1 MCSAGRIPASLS
13 SPMPSAKA
21 SHARGRSLLWLPTAS
36 SPAFVLK
43 ASGLA
48 LAGDK
53 TGRPAFS
60 AVRRYQPSCCPAQDT
75 SGDAAP
81 RQPVPL
87 DDVRRDPFGIQ
98 DNRCNRI
105 GGLRIP
111 PPAPK
116 WRRWSP
122 LATSHSGWMHALSSF
137 APRPLRS
144 DLVCDDRVTRARRLT
159 SIATASVGG
168 LRRCLPVLRRS
179 TRGQIRRYRT
189 TGSLANSMPALI
201 AHALVC
207 TGLPAI
213 VTVDLYAVERIVA
226 VAGRTAAS
234 RSVLVGMSCEQVP
247 PRCNADQREAA
258 GVALQRRALP
268 PGPLLG
274 RVARARRRG
283 GQQPSPGFRDPVTSN
298 PSGGIR
304 GDIRI
309 RRRHREAP
317 AAECDAGCNSPPAAP
332 GTPDASGYRLSAGN
346 RGCGDGR

>member
-1 MCSAGRIPASLS
+1 MREADHCCGCPLPLALPSYSRHRAWRWPAIKQGAPHFRPCGGTSQAVAQHRTRPATPLLANLFRLTTSGVIRSAFKTIGA
-13 SPMPSAKA
+13 
-21 SHARGRSLLWLPTAS
+21 T
-36 SPAFVLK
+36 
-43 ASGLA
+43 GLA
-48 LAGDK
+48 VCGYH
-53 TGRPAFS
+53 
-60 AVRRYQPSCCPAQDT
+60 RRRQN
-75 SGDAAP
+75 GDAA
-81 RQPVPL
+81 
-87 DDVRRDPFGIQ
+87 
-98 DNRCNRI
+98 
-105 GGLRIP
+105 
-111 PPAPK
+111 
-116 WRRWSP
+116 SP

-179 TRGQIRRYRT
+179 TRGQIRRYRA

-213 VTVDLYAVERIVA
+213 VTVDLYAIERTVA

-274 RVARARRRG
+274 RVARARRIRG